1 MNTSQEGHAV
11 GLSPV
16 PQPMLG
22 QCRPFLRVSVVPAAS
37 ARALASTCKHCSAAS
52 QAPSPALLFRSL
64 LIWASPKAAQH
75 CHCSGGGQASIT
87 EGSLA
92 GEWLLLLQQQ
102 GNGSSVTCES
112 PVLHGWGRIRSHD
125 ISEGISV
132 SSLSPVMVTAG

>member
-11 GLSPV
+11 GLSSV

-22 QCRPFLRVSVVPAAS
+22 QCRPFLWVSVVPAGS
-37 ARALASTCKHCSAAS
+37 AHALASTCRHCSAAS

-64 LIWASPKAAQH
+64 LIWACPKAAQH

-92 GEWLLLLQQQ
+92 AGC
-102 GNGSSVTCES
+102 SSRGMA
-112 PVLHGWGRIRSHD
+112 L
-125 ISEGISV
+125 
-132 SSLSPVMVTAG
+132 LSPVNHQNFMDGEE